1 MTDKSHFEQKG
12 EHMKILRAL
21 LTTGVLMAL
30 AIGCSTTQ
38 ERENM
43 LSAAGF
49 KMVPADTPGK
59 KAHLNS
65 LPADKITPV
74 QREGTVYYT
83 FPDPK
88 NNVLYV
94 GEEQQYQQYRQLG
107 LQKQIADER
116 LNAAQLNNDAAWG
129 FWGSWGGAVGLGD
142 SNPPTL
148 QPTGSPTGNPQGTES
163 PEREK

>member
-1 MTDKSHFEQKG
+1 
-12 EHMKILRAL
+12 MKTLKAL
-21 LTTGVLMAL
+21 LTTGVLIGL

-38 ERENM
+38 ERENT

-49 KMVPADTPGK
+49 RMIPADTTEQ

-74 QREGTVYYT
+74 QREGTLYYT

-94 GEEQQYQQYRQLG
+94 GQEQQYQMYRQLG
-107 LQKQIADER
+107 LQKQMADEQ
-116 LNAAQLNNDAAWG
+116 LNAAQSNNDAAWG
-129 FWGSWGGAVGLGD
+129 FWGPWGGRAWA
-142 SNPPTL
+142 S
-148 QPTGSPTGNPQGTES
+148 
-163 PEREK
+163 R

>member
-1 MTDKSHFEQKG
+1 
-12 EHMKILRAL
+12 MKILRAL

-74 QREGTVYYT
+74 QRQGTTYYT

-94 GEEQQYQQYRQLG
+94 GQEAQYQQYRKLRY
-107 LQKQIADER
+107 QKQLADEQ
-116 LNAAQLNNDAAWG
+116 LETAQMNENAWG
-129 FWGSWGGAVGLGD
+129 AWGVWGPGLAWY
-142 SNPPTL
+142 
-148 QPTGSPTGNPQGTES
+148 
-163 PEREK
+163 